1 VSRCGLLLVAAL
13 SFSLV
18 AAADEKSDELV
29 RKYRETLK
37 DASPG
42 ELYVIM
48 GEELWRAPRGPRKV
62 SLERC
67 DFGLGPGVLKGAY
80 AQLPRYFADTDTVE
94 DVESRLA
101 TCMASLQG
109 YTAKELPRH
118 GFGDPR
124 MADFLR
130 LASYVAAQSNGMKL
144 APPLSHPKEVDAYR
158 IGELL
163 FYRRAGSHDFSCAT
177 CHAVSGKRVRLQR
190 LTNLADAQDA
200 RQGFP
205 SWPAYRPT
213 AGDVHTMQ
221 LWLGACMYQTRH
233 PQLVFGSE
241 ASIALQVYMAQHAA
255 GGVIAVPG
263 VRR

>member
-1 VSRCGLLLVAAL
+1 MRFLAILSVVVMMAPAVAQD
-13 SFSLV
+13 SSD
-18 AAADEKSDELV
+18 AAM
-29 RKYRETLK
+29 RKYREALK

-48 GEELWRAPRGPRKV
+48 GEELYRKNRGPKNA

-80 AQLPRYFADTDTVE
+80 AQLPRYFADSDKVE

-101 TCMASLQG
+101 TCMVTLQG
-109 YTAKELPRH
+109 VGADALPRH
-118 GFGDPR
+118 GFGDPK

-130 LASYVAAQSNGMKL
+130 LASYVASESNGMKL
-144 APPLSHPKEVDAYR
+144 APPLGHRKEIDAYK
-158 IGELL
+158 IGERL
-163 FYRRAGSHDFSCAT
+163 FYRRAGSHDFACAT
-177 CHAVSGKRVRLQR
+177 CHAVHGKRVRLQR
-190 LTNLADAQDA
+190 LTHLADPKDAQA
-200 RQGFP
+200 GFP
-205 SWPAYRPT
+205 TWPAYRPV

-221 LWLGACMYQTRH
+221 LWLGACMHQTRH
-233 PQLVFGSE
+233 PQLRFASE

>member
-1 VSRCGLLLVAAL
+1 MKLLAILSVVAMVAP
-13 SFSLV
+13 
-18 AAADEKSDELV
+18 AAAQDTSDAAV
-29 RKYRETLK
+29 RKYREALK

-48 GEELWRAPRGPRKV
+48 GEELYRKNRGPKNV

-80 AQLPRYFADTDTVE
+80 AQLPRYFADTDKVE
-94 DVESRLA
+94 DMESRLA
-101 TCMASLQG
+101 TCMVTLQG
-109 YTAKELPRH
+109 VSADALPRH
-118 GFGDPR
+118 GFGDPK

-130 LASYVAAQSNGMKL
+130 LASYVASESNGMKL
-144 APPLSHPKEVDAYR
+144 APPLGHRKEIDAYK

-163 FYRRAGSHDFSCAT
+163 FYRRAGSHDFACAT
-177 CHAVSGKRVRLQR
+177 CHAVHGKRVRLQR
-190 LTNLADAQDA
+190 LTHLADPKDAQA
-200 RQGFP
+200 GFP
-205 SWPAYRPT
+205 TWPAYRPV

-221 LWLGACMYQTRH
+221 LWLGACMHQTRH
-233 PQLVFGSE
+233 PQLRFASE
-241 ASIALQVYMAQHAA
+241 ASIALQVYLAQHAA